1 MTKQSIQ
8 DSDLEMSNLK
18 GKVPNFV
25 KSMDLTS
32 DDPIKKNG
40 RNLGMNNR
48 YGKNLNTKTI
58 EFSQN

>member
-1 MTKQSIQ
+1 
-8 DSDLEMSNLK
+8 MSNLK

-25 KSMDLTS
+25 KSMDLTN

-58 EFSQN
+58 EFS